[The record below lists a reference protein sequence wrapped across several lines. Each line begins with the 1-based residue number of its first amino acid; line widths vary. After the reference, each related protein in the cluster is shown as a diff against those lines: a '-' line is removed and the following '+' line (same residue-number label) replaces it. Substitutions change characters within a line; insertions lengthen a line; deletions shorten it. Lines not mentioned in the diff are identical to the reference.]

1 MTAPTANQS
10 TPPPVAAT
18 VHIYRGLMDSA
29 STWRTRIDNPTNWA
43 IITTGTSVSFVL
55 SDESRSHAVLLLV
68 MLLTATFMTIESR
81 RTRYYHLWSSWL
93 RLLETEYFSPI
104 LKDNSVSINDTW
116 QAMIVR
122 DLGFPHF
129 KTTFLQMLGRRLRDV
144 YLAIYT
150 FLIMSWFVKLLFHR
164 PPAQDLCVANASRL
178 PGIEDAVDRY
188 FKYSEVCA
196 SDSLLRHA
204 AIGPIP
210 GWVVMT
216 TVVVVYIGLI
226 ALMLLTYASGEPSV
240 EVLSRERTLQ
250 KLVSPTQQP
259 VYHSPWH
266 SELIGGEFFDHPV
279 GRTDL
284 ED

>member
-1 MTAPTANQS
+1 MTAPPATQP

-29 STWRTRIDNPTNWA
+29 VTWRTRIDNPTNWA
-43 IITTGTSVSFVL
+43 IITTGTAVSFVL
-55 SDESRSHAVLLLV
+55 NDETHSHAVLLLV
-68 MLLTATFMTIESR
+68 MLLTTTFMTIESR

-93 RLLETEYFSPI
+93 RLLETEYFAPI
-104 LKDNSVSINDTW
+104 LKDNSVEVNATW

-150 FLIMSWFVKLLFHR
+150 FLIVAWFVKLMFHR
-164 PPAQDLCVANASRL
+164 PVAEKACAPNATHL
-178 PGIEDAVDRY
+178 QAIEDAVDRY
-188 FKYSEVCA
+188 FRYDPVCS

-210 GWVVMT
+210 GWIVISVVISF
-216 TVVVVYIGLI
+216 YITLI
-226 ALMLLTYASGEPSV
+226 VLTLLTYSGGEPSV

-250 KLVSPTQQP
+250 KLVSPA
-259 VYHSPWH
+259 
-266 SELIGGEFFDHPV
+266 
-279 GRTDL
+279 
-284 ED
+284 

>member
-1 MTAPTANQS
+1 MTAPPTTQP

-29 STWRTRIDNPTNWA
+29 ATWRSRIDNPTNWA
-43 IITTGTSVSFVL
+43 IITTGTAVSFVL
-55 SDESRSHAVLLLV
+55 NDESHSHAVLLLV

-81 RTRYYHLWSSWL
+81 RTRYYDLWSSWL
-93 RLLETEYFSPI
+93 RLLETEYFAPI
-104 LKDNSVSINDTW
+104 LKDNSVAINDTW
-116 QAMIVR
+116 QSMIVR

-129 KTTFLQMLGRRLRDV
+129 KTSFLHMLGRRLRDI

-150 FLIMSWFVKLLFHR
+150 FLLISWFVKLLFHR
-164 PPAQDLCVANASRL
+164 PAGNVCASNGAGLPAFEN
-178 PGIEDAVDRY
+178 AVDRY
-188 FKYSEVCA
+188 FQYNPVCPA
-196 SDSLLRHA
+196 DSLLRHA

-210 GWVVMT
+210 GWAVIA
-216 TVVVVYIGLI
+216 TVISVYIGLI
-226 ALMLLTYASGEPSV
+226 ALTLLAYSGGEPSV

-259 VYHSPWH
+259 VYNSPWH
-266 SELIGGEFFDHPV
+266 SELLNGELFDHPV
-279 GRTDL
+279 GRADL

>member
-1 MTAPTANQS
+1 MTAPPTNQP

-43 IITTGTSVSFVL
+43 IITSGTGVSFAL
-55 SDESRSHAVLLLV
+55 SDETHSHAVLLLV
-68 MLLTATFMTIESR
+68 MLLTVTFMTIEAR

-93 RLLETEYFSPI
+93 RLLETEYFAPI
-104 LKDNSVSINDTW
+104 LKDNSVTVNDTW

-129 KTTFLQMLGRRLRDV
+129 KTTFLRMLGRRLRDV

-164 PPAQDLCVANASRL
+164 PVALDACAPNASRIQA
-178 PGIEDAVDRY
+178 IEDAIDRY
-188 FKYSEVCA
+188 FKYNPLCA
-196 SDSLLRHA
+196 DDTLLRHA
-204 AIGPIP
+204 AIGPIA
-210 GWVVMT
+210 GWVVITM
-216 TVVVVYIGLI
+216 VISFYIGLV
-226 ALMLLTYASGEPSV
+226 ALTLLMYSGGEPSV

-259 VYHSPWH
+259 VYKSPWQ
-266 SELIGGEFFDHPV
+266 SALMGGELFDHPV
-279 GRTDL
+279 GRADL